1 MFLKEITRI
10 NLALSWASIFV
21 ESWLL
26 LVKRLEVDK
35 VSVFFFC
42 FFILVA
48 IGSWFGTVVEERSKN
63 PNVSKPHITK
73 GETK

>member
-1 MFLKEITRI
+1 MITYDLTRI
-10 NLALSWASIFV
+10 NLILSWISIFCL
-21 ESWLL
+21 SWLL
-26 LVKRLEVDK
+26 LLKRLPVDG

-48 IGSWFGTVVEERSKN
+48 IGSWFGTVVKERSKN
-63 PNVSKPHITK
+63 PNVRIISK